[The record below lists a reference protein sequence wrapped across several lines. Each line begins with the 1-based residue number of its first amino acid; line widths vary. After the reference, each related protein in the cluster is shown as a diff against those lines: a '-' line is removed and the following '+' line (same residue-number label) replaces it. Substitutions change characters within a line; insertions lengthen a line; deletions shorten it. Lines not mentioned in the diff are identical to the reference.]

1 MMGAGIMGNKRAG
14 RERQEKKRLS
24 GLLGKVFKNS
34 TVHSAPR
41 VLGRM
46 TVQDSIPIAAVH
58 EKENLVETYPGLF
71 TRLYTLGENNYQT
84 ETLEVQEQMF
94 AGFRSALNSLGADCE
109 IAFTVFN
116 QDVDFGEFKETAL
129 MKEAGDSL
137 DGLRREMN
145 DIILGRIREGRN
157 GLRKCKYVTLGLHA
171 PDLKKADEVFGRR
184 LDGELSKQMKKLSS
198 AAVPVSLAKRLE
210 VLHDIYNIDSQGEFL
225 THTRIP
231 DAGGEVREVDSFD
244 LGDIRGQGLTVKD
257 VVAPSSM
264 QVFPK
269 YMRLG
274 RKFVRVMRVDQY
286 PAQLSDEFFVRLT
299 DVPFNLLSTI
309 NIQPIP
315 SAEANKIVHRNYSLA
330 QNEKAEATRKL
341 AQEFLP
347 EDMIP
352 PAVRE
357 KVEKAEELREDM
369 VGNDEKLFKTVHTV
383 VFWADS
389 LDRLQEYTD
398 TIVSICQSSVAGI
411 HIMEEMQEEGFYA
424 TLPLLWNGIPYKMKR
439 TLKSSSTA
447 CAAMPF
453 SAMELSD
460 PGGINYSMNL
470 NSRNLILYNRLLC
483 QNYNGFILGTPGAG
497 KSFAGKVEMLNVML
511 GSSAKCIVIDPESE
525 YHALAK
531 LIGGEVIRL
540 MPGGR
545 WHINPMEVR
554 PGYEYD
560 GEEGN
565 PVLAKA
571 DFILKLLEAVIKT
584 PFGLNSI
591 QETIIDECVHGL
603 YRPFMEEGGRL
614 GEIPEGEMPTLTDL
628 QAAFAGREEPE
639 ARELAMALKLYTGEG
654 SLNVFGR
661 RSNVDVDNRFVVYD
675 IKDVGY
681 KLKPMAMLII
691 LDAIQNNLFENR
703 RRGKNTWF
711 WVDECHLLFQDEMTA
726 QALSTIWKRARKYG
740 GVPTGIT
747 QNVDSLLKSE
757 TCRTML
763 SNSNFI
769 QMLNQAAA
777 DREQLRVLL
786 NLSDAQVD
794 VVTSAPKGQGLI
806 YTGNNCV
813 AFHSVFPKDN
823 HIYRCLTSNMREI
836 REYEEQ
842 ERRMKAREG
851 AGN

>member
-1 MMGAGIMGNKRAG
+1 MGVGIVGNKKKTG
-14 RERQEKKRLS
+14 KQQEKEGLS
-24 GLLGKVFKNS
+24 RLLGRAFTNS

-41 VLGRM
+41 MLGRL
-46 TVQDSIPIAAVH
+46 TVQDSIPITAVH

-84 ETLEVQEQMF
+84 ETLDVQEQMF
-94 AGFRSALNSLGADCE
+94 VGFRSVLNSLGVDCE

-116 QDVDFGEFKETAL
+116 QDVDFGEFKEAAL

-145 DIILGRIREGRN
+145 NIILDRIREGRN
-157 GLRKCKYVTLGLHA
+157 GLRKCKYITLGLHA
-171 PDLKKADEVFGRR
+171 ADLKKADEVFSRR
-184 LDGELSKQMKKLSS
+184 LEGELSKQMKKLSS
-198 AAVPVSLAKRLE
+198 AAVPVPVTKRLE
-210 VLHDIYNIDSQGEFL
+210 ILHDIYNIDSQGEFL

-231 DAGGEVREVDSFD
+231 DANGEAREVDSFD
-244 LGDIRGQGLTVKD
+244 LEDIRSQGLTVRD

-274 RKFVRVMRVDQY
+274 SKFVRVMRVDQY
-286 PAQLSDEFFVRLT
+286 PAQLSDEFFIRLT

-315 SAEANKIVHRNYSLA
+315 SAEANRIVHRNYSLA
-330 QNEKAEATRKL
+330 QNEKAEAARKL

-389 LDRLQEYTD
+389 MDRLQEYTD
-398 TIVSICQSSVAGI
+398 TIVSICQSSVVGI

-439 TLKSSSTA
+439 TLKSSSAA

-470 NSRNLILYNRLLC
+470 SSRNLILYNRLLC

-540 MPGGR
+540 MPGGK
-545 WHINPMEVR
+545 WHINPMEVT

-571 DFILKLLEAVIKT
+571 DFILKLLEVIIKT

-603 YRPFMEEGGRL
+603 YRPFMAEDGRL
-614 GEIPEGEMPTLTDL
+614 GKIPEGEMPTLTDL
-628 QAAFAGREEPE
+628 QAAFAGRTEPE

-654 SLNVFGR
+654 SLNVFGGQ
-661 RSNVDVDNRFVVYD
+661 SNVDVNNRFVVYD

-703 RRGKNTWF
+703 RRGKMTWF

-726 QALSTIWKRARKYG
+726 SALSTIWKRARKYG

-763 SNSNFI
+763 SNCNFI
-769 QMLNQAAA
+769 QILNQAAA

-806 YTGNNCV
+806 YTGSNCV

-823 HIYRCLTSNMREI
+823 SIYRCLTSNMREI
-836 REYEEQ
+836 KEYEEQ
-842 ERRMKAREG
+842 ERRMRAAAVEE
-851 AGN
+851 